1 MDKNALRAML
11 SSKTSEYQKEVV
23 VYAGNPTPE
32 RKNAIPRS
40 RNYRTEEYNKYLAEI
55 GVSK

>member
-1 MDKNALRAML
+1 ML